1 MATAY
6 NWECDEQ
13 EAKWEKSKKKIEQ
26 IEEMEFKNH
35 DVIAG
40 DFVAEVGFSVLIEQL
55 IRNQVEAMRYLA
67 HTTPEYIE

>member
-40 DFVAEVGFSVLIEQL
+40 DFVAEVGFSVLIE
-55 IRNQVEAMRYLA
+55 
-67 HTTPEYIE
+67 